1 MGTVAGCLRNTRAVE
16 KHLHS
21 DSQSCY
27 CRLQAGCL
35 QPCLSSQSRLTW
47 THDCLCWQ
55 CIPQLCCTLAS
66 MLAFNSSQTGI
77 PQQNKHSA
85 RFDYGACTMARRG
98 SDIPLA
104 AMCDRSLDMY
114 TFTLHFQLAMT
125 CKLRGGTEQSHNR
138 GGQIGTLLDQPSGC
152 FSDKSGTWEHRC

>member
-21 DSQSCY
+21 DSQSWY

-35 QPCLSSQSRLTW
+35 QPCLSSQSRLTG

-55 CIPQLCCTLAS
+55 CIPQLCCTLVS
-66 MLAFNSSQTGI
+66 ILAFNGSQTGI

-85 RFDYGACTMARRG
+85 RFDHGACTMAWRG
-98 SDIPLA
+98 SDKPHDGSNVRQITGHVYIHTAFA
-104 AMCDRSLDMY
+104 ACNDLQDAGWNRAKPQQRWANWHIARSAIRML
-114 TFTLHFQLAMT
+114 FRRIWNLGA
-125 CKLRGGTEQSHNR
+125 
-138 GGQIGTLLDQPSGC
+138 
-152 FSDKSGTWEHRC
+152 